1 MKEGSGCLSWIISK
15 YLEYLQYLKYLG
27 YLEEVKCGECFA
39 MVNIVSKKALAA
51 CPGNCKILILRFNI
65 VRYFDIVRYWLIL

>member
-39 MVNIVSKKALAA
+39 MVDIVTKKALVA
-51 CPGNCKILILRFNI
+51 CPGNQQ
-65 VRYFDIVRYWLIL
+65 DIDIEIQYCEIF